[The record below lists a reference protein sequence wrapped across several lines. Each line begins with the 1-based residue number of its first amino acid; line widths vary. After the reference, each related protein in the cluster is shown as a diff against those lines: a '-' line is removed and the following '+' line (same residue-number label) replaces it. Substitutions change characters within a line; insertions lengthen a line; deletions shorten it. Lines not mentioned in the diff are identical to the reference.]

1 MYNVD
6 LANEDCIF
14 DSADDFETLAEVKEW
29 VEKHSGRFRVMI
41 DDEKGTFMENHN
53 PLANFVHQK
62 NGSYRYYNGWDWVYF
77 KPFE

>member
-29 VEKHSGRFRVMI
+29 VEKHSGRFRVMQVPAQSQL
-41 DDEKGTFMENHN
+41 
-53 PLANFVHQK
+53 PL
-62 NGSYRYYNGWDWVYF
+62 
-77 KPFE
+77 P